1 MDMQLRE
8 LLHIAGEK
16 LATIIEY
23 NEQESEGA
31 VVGHQLPLQPAL
43 VGRKRRFHAL
53 QRQGLPKWLPN
64 ASRYAL
70 YRSAVVVTSGNNPV
84 LRWQPS
90 IIAAQSLKQTLQKR

>member
-16 LATIIEY
+16 QATIIEN
-23 NEQESEGA
+23 NEKEFGGA
-31 VVGHQLPLQPAL
+31 VEGHQLPLQPAL

-53 QRQGLPKWLPN
+53 QWQELPKWLPN

-70 YRSAVVVTSGNNPV
+70 YRSALVPSG
-84 LRWQPS
+84 
-90 IIAAQSLKQTLQKR
+90 